1 MRMNTLVRIFV
12 RGYNDLGVFF
22 NKYKDFV
29 MNEMDIILQ
38 ILEHK
43 EKEIKT

>member
-1 MRMNTLVRIFV
+1 MNTLVRIFV

-29 MNEMDIILQ
+29 MSEMDVILQ
-38 ILEHK
+38 ILEAK
-43 EKEIKT
+43 EA